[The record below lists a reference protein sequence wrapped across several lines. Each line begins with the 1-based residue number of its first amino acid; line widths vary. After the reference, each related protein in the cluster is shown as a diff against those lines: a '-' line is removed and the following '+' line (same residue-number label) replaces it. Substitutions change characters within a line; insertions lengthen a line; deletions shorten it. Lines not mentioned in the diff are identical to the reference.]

1 MVLAL
6 AMHELPVTQNLLEL
20 ALQHAEKAEAS
31 QILRLNITIGNLAS
45 IIDDSVQFYWDIIS
59 KDTLAEGAQLNFN
72 RIPIEMKCL
81 DCSTSYQPEDGISV
95 CPECD
100 SNRVNVV
107 RGQEF
112 FLDSIDIEK

>member
-1 MVLAL
+1 
-6 AMHELPVTQNLLEL
+6 MHELPVTQNLLDL

-31 QILRLNITIGNLAS
+31 RILSLNITIGDLAS

-59 KDTLAEGAQLNFN
+59 KDTPAEGAQLNFN

-81 DCSTSYQPEDGISV
+81 DCLTSYHPEDGISV

-100 SNRVNVV
+100 GSRVNIIA
-107 RGQEF
+107 GKEF
-112 FLDSIDIEK
+112 LLDSIDVEK